1 MNKQHQFELLPGL
14 KVRVGDVMYRIVLQY
29 QKADTYTL
37 HSPAG
42 SLCASKIV
50 AYIERP
56 FSEDCWVPVATGAS
70 YRQPEDMNQPDA
82 PVCMYR
88 TEGDSKGRPVTPRD
102 LAVLR
107 AIDSEGPGGQ
117 PSVFDRVTRG
127 ALKAAWFNR
136 RRMTAWSRK
145 WERAVTA

>member
-88 TEGDSKGRPVTPRD
+88 TEGDSKGP
-102 LAVLR
+102 ACY
-107 AIDSEGPGGQ
+107 AEGPCC
-117 PSVFDRVTRG
+117 SARDR
-127 ALKAAWFNR
+127 FR
-136 RRMTAWSRK
+136 RTWWS
-145 WERAVTA
+145 AVGFRPCYARRFKGRLV